1 VTGPSVVIVDDE
13 APARRKLRTA
23 LAALG
28 TIQLVGEARS
38 VREAVALLD
47 RERPD
52 IVFLDVE
59 MPDGD
64 GFAVLESV
72 EAVPPAVV
80 FATGYDRH
88 AVRAFSVSAVDYLLK
103 PWDEAR
109 LLRALDRARQAV
121 ETAATGAW
129 GEQLESLLNAV
140 RSPESPFL
148 ERVAIRSGG
157 RVRMVRLADIDYVQS
172 SGNYL
177 HLYAGSSYHVLRE
190 TMTRFEQML
199 DPARFVRIHRSVMVN
214 VDRIR
219 EIEPHFH
226 GDHIVWLADGQRLT
240 LSRNYRS
247 ALKGRFG
254 PEF

>member
-1 VTGPSVVIVDDE
+1 MTGPTVVIVDDE
-13 APARRKLRTA
+13 APARRKLR
-23 LAALG
+23 AALKEAG
-28 TIQLVGEARS
+28 VGRVVGEARS
-38 VREAVALLD
+38 VAEAVSLLD

-52 IVFLDVE
+52 IVLLDVE
-59 MPDGD
+59 LSDGD
-64 GFAVLESV
+64 GFAVLEQV

-80 FATGYDRH
+80 FVTAYHDH

-103 PWDEAR
+103 PWDQAR
-109 LLRALDRARQAV
+109 LLRAMERARQAV
-121 ETAATGAW
+121 ETASGAAW

-157 RVRMVRLADIDYVQS
+157 RVRMVRLSDIDYVQS

-177 HLYAGSSYHVLRE
+177 HLYTGTSYHVLRE
-190 TMTRFEQML
+190 TMTRFEQVL
-199 DPARFVRIHRSVMVN
+199 DPSRFVRIHRSVMVN

-226 GDHIVWLADGQRLT
+226 GDHIVWLVDGQRLT